1 MSTYQELIDSGK
13 LITAYTSNLPT
24 EAFEQDGPGLDKTMK
39 VPAEH
44 TKLEHWD
51 DAGKPYLKEYQ
62 GSGKLEGKIALL
74 TGADSG
80 IGRSAAIMF
89 AREGASVSIVA
100 LEAERRDAEDVKK
113 EIETSSY
120 SKGAKCSLIFA
131 DLSINGE
138 GEAKRII
145 EEHKAVYG
153 ERLDGASPSHNL
165 HAPFVADHHFFLPQ
179 CWSTMRLSKSCARTS
194 ARSTSPRWKG
204 RTRSVSLSHDLA
216 QRTSLT

>member
-1 MSTYQELIDSGK
+1 MSTYQELIDSGR

-120 SKGAKCSLIFA
+120 SKGVKCNLIFA
-131 DLSINGE
+131 DLSISGE
-138 GEAKRII
+138 GEAKRIL
-145 EEHKAVYG
+145 EEHKAAYG
-153 ERLDGASPSHNL
+153 DRLDGASRFSLAVFSRPPSL
-165 HAPFVADHHFFLPQ
+165 ISLSLLLPQ
-179 CWSTMRLSKSCARTS
+179 SSSTTRPSKSCARTLV
-194 ARSTSPRWKG
+194 RSISPRSKG
-204 RTRSVSLSHDLA
+204 RIRSVSISQNFA
-216 QRTSLT
+216 PEA